1 MLAAHGE
8 GVFKARVVYISR
20 ELRERCQANQRNM
33 LHGRLYLCVTS
44 LRQRIAFNFT
54 RVGRYDT

>member
-54 RVGRYDT
+54 RVDT